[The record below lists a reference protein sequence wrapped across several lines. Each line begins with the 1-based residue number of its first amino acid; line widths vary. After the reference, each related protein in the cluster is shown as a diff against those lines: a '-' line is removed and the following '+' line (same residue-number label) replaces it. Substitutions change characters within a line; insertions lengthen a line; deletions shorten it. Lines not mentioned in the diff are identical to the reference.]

1 MSYVKCENIAM
12 VTGIFQVTHTKKATV
27 FLFKII
33 NLVTKYSVYN
43 FPPFIF
49 PFTISAK
56 TDLSQKGLNKHF
68 RPALL

>member
-1 MSYVKCENIAM
+1 MRKHCYGYRYISVH
-12 VTGIFQVTHTKKATV
+12 THKKKTTV

-33 NLVTKYSVYN
+33 NLVTRYSVYN

-49 PFTISAK
+49 PFTISDK